1 MLWFL
6 NAYVFLTKLKKHRFI
21 VRNQMFFIRFD
32 MGDNSVSETLV
43 TFGLNFS
50 RPRCHFE
57 SYSNLAI
64 VAFKFGD
71 CHITILNLKYIF
83 KFLKNNNEFQI
94 IFCNFAIYLQ
104 NKQNIK

>member
-64 VAFKFGD
+64 VAFKFFGRYF
-71 CHITILNLKYIF
+71 IKNRTFASKTP
-83 KFLKNNNEFQI
+83 LKNV
-94 IFCNFAIYLQ
+94 
-104 NKQNIK
+104 

>member
-43 TFGLNFS
+43 TFGLNLS
-50 RPRCHFE
+50 
-57 SYSNLAI
+57 
-64 VAFKFGD
+64 
-71 CHITILNLKYIF
+71 
-83 KFLKNNNEFQI
+83 
-94 IFCNFAIYLQ
+94 
-104 NKQNIK
+104 